1 MHMSASVIS
10 PVGSGHANEVV
21 LKRLGA
27 AAVCASRLER
37 LIGEIARD
45 VKVGTDAAA
54 LGRLRAGDF
63 TVPPWASTQLGD
75 ITAWAAAAARL
86 LSVRASVFAASGGAR
101 FTGTRGD
108 TIATESADGSIFP
121 ADEEYLGRFVA
132 RLERH
137 ILAGTELHEGLD
149 YRDEKGQ
156 RWPLVSIYR
165 QSLESA
171 EPEHRLRIPADWERW
186 LSA

>member
-1 MHMSASVIS
+1 MYASLNSV
-10 PVGSGHANEVV
+10 VGSGHANEVV
-21 LKRLGA
+21 LKRLGG

-37 LIGEIARD
+37 LAGQIARQLKAGED
-45 VKVGTDAAA
+45 ARALPALQAGT
-54 LGRLRAGDF
+54 F
-63 TVPPWASTQLGD
+63 TMPPWSGTRVADVST
-75 ITAWAAAAARL
+75 WAKGAGRL

-108 TIATESADGSIFP
+108 TIATQAADGSTFP
-121 ADEEYLGRFVA
+121 ADEEYLGRFVT

-137 ILAGTELHEGLD
+137 IADGTKLRDGLD
-149 YRDEKGQ
+149 YRDDKGR

-165 QSLESA
+165 RNLESSDL
-171 EPEHRLRIPADWERW
+171 EQRLRIPEDWERW